1 MKHFYKQFL
10 FTFCI
15 LLTGLSAVTA
25 QTIVVPENLNG
36 TSSFPYTFI
45 NDYIDAD
52 TTATGARRNNV
63 YLLKAGGVYYF
74 TAQANW
80 AFDVTLRATG
90 DVKLLGKPYVD
101 RFNKTGGTALP
112 VLYRGT
118 GGFTLDGLYI
128 VMGENGATAAAY
140 TTTPISPTSI
150 NKKFIITNCIL
161 EKSRQGIMNINGNG
175 CSAFITKN
183 ILRNFGDYG
192 RLQGNGRLVDIR
204 ATFSDSIVI
213 RDNVIHNVLDRLH
226 IGFRQTGLNYY
237 EFRSNT
243 VFNHLGRHG
252 LFQMRNT
259 KKTVI
264 VDNIFMNPSMMGS
277 SPFLADEQINFRG
290 IRNYLVSLD
299 TIVAGASFDMRS
311 NNIFYT
317 PDVLNHFATSTI
329 VTKPLILSPEVV
341 QLMKD
346 TSKAYFTEV
355 LTLNN
360 IPDRAQVLKFAIDAV
375 KFPDSVGLQKMMVE
389 DIFFKGT
396 AFDRGYLYDFAKF
409 DPCIGAN
416 TTSYKAA
423 TDGGPIGS
431 RFLCTYSTSTEAV
444 AINPYLEFDVEP
456 NPASDYTS
464 FKFTLTKT
472 SDVNITVYDYQ
483 GKKVATVFEGKKF
496 AGIQEVRW
504 DNLSSL
510 AKGMYLANI
519 QTAEGRMISKII
531 IQ

>member
-10 FTFCI
+10 FTLCI

-25 QTIVVPENLNG
+25 QTIVVPENING
-36 TSSFPYTFI
+36 TANFAYTFI
-45 NDYIDAD
+45 NDFIDAD
-52 TTATGARRNNV
+52 TTASGIRRNNV

-74 TAQANW
+74 TAEATWSFN
-80 AFDVTLRATG
+80 VTLRATG
-90 DVKLLGKPYVD
+90 DVNLLGKPYVD
-101 RFNKTGGTALP
+101 RFNKTGGTVLP
-112 VLYRGT
+112 NVYRGT
-118 GGFTLDGLYI
+118 GSLTLDGLYF
-128 VMGENGATAAAY
+128 VMGENGANAAAY
-140 TTTPISPTSI
+140 QTTPISTFGI

-175 CSAFITKN
+175 CSAFVTKN

-192 RLQGNGRLVDIR
+192 RFQGNGRLVDIR
-204 ATFSDSIVI
+204 NTFSDSVVI
-213 RDNVIHNVLDRLH
+213 RDNVVHNLLDRLY
-226 IGFRQTGLNYY
+226 IGFRQTGLNYF

-252 LFQMRNT
+252 MIQLRNT
-259 KKTVI
+259 RKSVI

-277 SPFLADEQINFRG
+277 APVLADEQINFRN

-299 TIVAGASFDMRS
+299 TVVAGASIDMRN

-329 VTKPLILSPEVV
+329 VTKPLVLSPEVV
-341 QLMKD
+341 LLMKD

-360 IPDRAQVLKFAIDAV
+360 IPDRAPALKFAIDAV
-375 KFPDSVGLQKMMVE
+375 RFRDSVGLQKMMVE
-389 DIFFKGT
+389 DIFFKGGP
-396 AFDRGYLYDFAKF
+396 FDKGYLYDFSKF

-423 TDGGPIGS
+423 SDGGPIGS
-431 RFLCTYSTSTEAV
+431 RFLCTYRTSTEAV

-483 GKKVATVFEGKKF
+483 GKKVATVFEGTKS

-504 DNLSSL
+504 DNLSRL